1 MPTEFRGPKKHQKV
15 EELVQPDDS
24 GMEAAR
30 AWKAAERWPESWN
43 MKKVQWHNTWKGRKM
58 GFQVR
63 AQWEPEYRDTTEHN
77 GAMTKISKDLTQF
90 FSWRRVKQKNL
101 YV

>member
-1 MPTEFRGPKKHQKV
+1 
-15 EELVQPDDS
+15 
-24 GMEAAR
+24 
-30 AWKAAERWPESWN
+30 
-43 MKKVQWHNTWKGRKM
+43 M

-63 AQWEPEYRDTTEHN
+63 AQWEPEYRDRTEHN